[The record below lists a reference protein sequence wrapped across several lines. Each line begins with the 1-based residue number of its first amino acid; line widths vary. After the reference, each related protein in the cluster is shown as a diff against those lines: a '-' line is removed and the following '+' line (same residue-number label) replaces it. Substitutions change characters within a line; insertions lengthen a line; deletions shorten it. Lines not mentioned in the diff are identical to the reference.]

1 MNQLAELRAWYE
13 SQPPRERMALLL
25 GSAALLVMLLYSL
38 ALRPFFSSKAK
49 LESHVVQQQTTLAAM
64 RPLAMQLQSLRGQ
77 QPASLPPGQSLLA
90 LIDKSAGDAGL
101 SSALKQ
107 VQASGEST
115 VKVQMQG
122 VGFDNLIRWLGNLH
136 QQYGINVTD
145 LTAQRATGPGT
156 VDASLTLASST
167 P

>member
-1 MNQLAELRAWYE
+1 MSQLAELRAWYE
-13 SQPPRERMALLL
+13 SQPPRERLALLL
-25 GSAALLVMLLYSL
+25 GGAALLAMLLYSL

-49 LESHVVQQQTTLAAM
+49 LESHVVQQQTTLATM

-101 SSALKQ
+101 SSSLKQ
-107 VQASGEST
+107 VQASGESA

-156 VDASLTLASST
+156 VDANLTLASSA